1 MSASLRTV
9 KTRINA
15 TKSTAQI
22 TKAMNMVSASKVRR
36 AEKAY
41 NEYKDYMQKITNLVG
56 DLITANREKHPMLE
70 ERPVKRIGYIIITSD
85 RGLAGSYNGN
95 ISKKLIEEINS
106 IECDYIIGA
115 LGRKG
120 YSFCEKSNLKMI
132 NNEPILIRDDVDFVD
147 IKFFASGLIQKYINQ
162 EIDKIVVIYNKYIN
176 SITTETIAQTLLP
189 IEKVEY
195 SASNIDY
202 EYEQGALKTLD
213 LILPMYVENTL
224 FGIILNSK
232 TSEHSSRMTAMKN
245 ATDNAEEVINQ
256 LQVLYNRA
264 RQSAI
269 TAELTDIVAGA
280 SAVE

>member
-232 TSEHSSRMTAMKN
+232 TSEHSCRMTAMKN

>member
-1 MSASLRTV
+1 MSGSLREV
-9 KTRINA
+9 KARISA

-41 NEYKDYMQKITNLVG
+41 NEYKDYMQKISNLVG
-56 DLITANREKHPMLE
+56 DLIASNKEKHPMLV
-70 ERPVKRIGYIIITSD
+70 ERPIKKIGYIIITSD
-85 RGLAGSYNGN
+85 RGLAGSFNGN
-95 ISKKLIEEINS
+95 VAKKVMEEIKS
-106 IECDYIIGA
+106 SECDYIIGA
-115 LGRKG
+115 LGKKG
-120 YSFCEKSNLKMI
+120 FSFCEKNNLKML
-132 NNEPILIRDDVDFVD
+132 NSETILIRDDVDFVD
-147 IKFFASGLIQKYINQ
+147 VKFFVSKFIKKYQNQ

-176 SITTETIAQTLLP
+176 SITTETVAQTILP

-195 SASNIDY
+195 SSSNIDY
-202 EYEQGALKTLD
+202 EYEQGATKTLD

-232 TSEHSSRMTAMKN
+232 TSEHSARMTAMRN
-245 ATDNAEEVINQ
+245 ATDNAEAVIDQ

-269 TAELTDIVAGA
+269 TGELTDIVAGA

>member
-95 ISKKLIEEINS
+95 ISKKLIEEINL